1 MGRNELSAR
10 LKIIILDYH
19 PDGSYDR
26 LLNEVLMKFRGN
38 ATIVVSLVR
47 VKLIFDKLVICLRNN
62 VKNGSCAN

>member
-1 MGRNELSAR
+1 MDRNELSAR
-10 LKIIILDYH
+10 LKTIILDYH

-47 VKLIFDKLVICLRNN
+47 VKLIFDKLVICLQNN
-62 VKNGSCAN
+62 VKSGSCAN